1 MKKLFLVSIAL
12 LALVGSRVGSSA
24 AESETLTGAASAS
37 GTSKRPQLLVD
48 GTRYELKASAHADAG
63 VAELLA
69 RFSKGDTGTDIVKGT
84 PGAVHGGDGIIVDG
98 ITPAAHP
105 SAGPRPAARQATG
118 VGQATASSRR
128 PAPRRPGSFHVKDFG
143 AKGDGVADDTS
154 AVQSAIHAATR
165 SAGGGTVI
173 FPKGTYL
180 LNSAYPSRHPW
191 AFHNL
196 LVGSNVTLSG
206 ETGARLLQGPKGR
219 HPLPEGAEGVRNSVL
234 AFGADHETIRFQN
247 RAFNGGFFALQA
259 TQASSTKVA
268 LKTPSESSR
277 FLPVDYVAIY
287 ETTSGDVIPTETGQ
301 ITTVN
306 ASTGELGLKGPL
318 SRSFPTPS
326 IANVT
331 RLATTNV
338 GIKNLIVEGSEPLTV
353 TEAFGFTAE
362 DCRFITDTSI
372 GGGNVIDY
380 NMNTLHGFRFL
391 RNEFS
396 SVGPGYAVME
406 MTQRN
411 SRHGVWDGNTFDI
424 IQGGMGEYA
433 ADIRFTNNTFRL
445 HPNARTTV
453 GLMIGGKDIV
463 FRGNT
468 VSGGNITGGGG
479 WGCLLADCIGP
490 GYERYV
496 GNIRIADNT
505 FNCRADGNA
514 CVHLAA
520 QDTSFTGNT
529 VNVKGSALG
538 IRAEGPLP
546 QSLTIKNNALS
557 MGTGTGIMIASPRV
571 DGATVTGNTITGSGA
586 HAIYV
591 ASPARPNAGKH
602 VIYGNTVTG
611 YRTALFIDLALHP
624 GAVLAGQE

>member
-1 MKKLFLVSIAL
+1 MNY
-12 LALVGSRVGSSA
+12 SRDKEGMP
-24 AESETLTGAASAS
+24 T
-37 GTSKRPQLLVD
+37 
-48 GTRYELKASAHADAG
+48 ELKPDTLNKYA
-63 VAELLA
+63 A
-69 RFSKGDTGTDIVKGT
+69 RS
-84 PGAVHGGDGIIVDG
+84 
-98 ITPAAHP
+98 
-105 SAGPRPAARQATG
+105 RPAARQAAE
-118 VGQATASSRR
+118 VEQATATARL
-128 PAPRRPGSFHVKDFG
+128 AAAKQPGSFNVKDFG
-143 AKGDGVADDTS
+143 AKGDGVADDTF
-154 AVQSAIHAATR
+154 AVQSAINAAAK

-173 FPKGTYL
+173 FPKATYL

-196 LVGSNVTLSG
+196 LIESNVTLVG
-206 ETGARLLQGPKGR
+206 ETGAKLLQGPKGW

-247 RAFNGGFFALQA
+247 RDFNGGFFSLQA

-268 LKTPSESSR
+268 LKTSSDSSK
-277 FLPVDYVAIY
+277 FLPGDYVAIY

-306 ASTGELGLKGPL
+306 ASTGELGLNEPL
-318 SRSFPTPS
+318 TRSFRTPS

-331 RLATTNV
+331 RLVTTNI

-362 DCRFITDTSI
+362 DCRFINDTSI
-372 GGGNVIDY
+372 GGKNVIDY
-380 NMNTLHGFRFL
+380 NLNTLNGFRFL
-391 RNEFS
+391 RNEFT
-396 SVGPGYAVME
+396 SVGPGHAVME

-411 SRHGVWDGNTFDI
+411 SRHGVWDSNTFDI

-433 ADIRFTNNTFRL
+433 ADIQFTNNTFRL
-445 HPNARTTV
+445 HPNARTNV

-463 FRGNT
+463 FRKNT
-468 VSGGNITGGGG
+468 VSGGNITSGQG

-496 GNIRIADNT
+496 GNIKIVDNT
-505 FNCRADGNA
+505 FNCQADGNN
-514 CVHLAA
+514 CVHLVAP
-520 QDTSFTGNT
+520 DTSFTGNT
-529 VNVKGSALG
+529 LNVKGSAIG

-546 QSLTIKNNALS
+546 QSLTIKNNTLS
-557 MGTGTGIMIASPRV
+557 MGTGIGIMIASQRA
-571 DGATVTGNTITGSGA
+571 DGSTVTGNTITGSGP

-591 ASPARPNAGKH
+591 ASPTKPNAGKH

-611 YRTALFIDLALHP
+611 YRSKLFIELALHP
-624 GAVLAGQE
+624 GAVLAGKE